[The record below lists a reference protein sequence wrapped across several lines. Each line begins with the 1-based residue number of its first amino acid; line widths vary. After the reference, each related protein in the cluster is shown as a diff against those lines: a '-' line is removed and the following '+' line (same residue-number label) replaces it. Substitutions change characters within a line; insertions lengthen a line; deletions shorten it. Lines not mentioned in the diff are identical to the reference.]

1 MSDQNFPT
9 RARVVVIGG
18 GVMGL
23 STAYNLAKQGV
34 QDVVL
39 VERGELGAG
48 STCKAAGGVRAQ
60 FSDAVNI
67 ELGMRSLEV
76 FRNFPELFDQD
87 IDLDECGYLFLLE
100 REEDLRTF
108 ERNVELQRS
117 MGLESRIISAEE
129 AKELSPL
136 ISTEGLIAGVWSPEA
151 GHCTPESVVQGYA
164 RAARAL
170 GVRII
175 RHCEVTDVV
184 REGDTIT
191 AVETAQ
197 GSIATDTVVCC
208 AGAWSRALGDMV
220 GVDLPV
226 DPVRRELLV
235 TEPMPDLPAKVPFTI
250 DFSTT
255 MYFHREG
262 PGLLVG
268 MSNQDEEPGFS
279 LEHTDEWLEQVV
291 EAAGRRVPVLEE
303 VGMAS
308 RWAGL
313 YEVTP
318 DHNALIGEA
327 EGVSRFLYATG
338 FSGHGFLQGPAVG
351 QVMAELYLGQTPSVD
366 VTALHGRRFEG
377 AGLRPEFN
385 IV

>member
-100 REEDLRTF
+100 REEDLHTF

-117 MGLESRIISAEE
+117 MGLESRIISVEE

-226 DPVRRELLV
+226 DAVRRELLV
-235 TEPMPDLPAKVPFTI
+235 TEPMPDLPANVPFTI

-351 QVMAELYLGQTPSVD
+351 QVMADLVAGNTPVVD
-366 VTALHGRRFEG
+366 VSALHGRRFAG

>member
-23 STAYNLAKQGV
+23 STAYHLAKQGV

-76 FRNFPELFDQD
+76 FRSFPELFDQD

-100 REEDLRTF
+100 REEDLHTF

-117 MGLESRIISAEE
+117 MGLESRIISVEE

-208 AGAWSRALGDMV
+208 AGAWSRALGDTV

-235 TEPMPDLPAKVPFTI
+235 TEPMPDLPANVPFTI

-366 VTALHGRRFEG
+366 VSALHGRRFEG

>member
-23 STAYNLAKQGV
+23 STAYHLAKQGV

-117 MGLESRIISAEE
+117 MGLESRIISVEE

-235 TEPMPDLPAKVPFTI
+235 TEPMPDLPANVPFTI

-351 QVMAELYLGQTPSVD
+351 QVMADLVAGNTPVVD
-366 VTALHGRRFEG
+366 VSALHGRRFEG

>member
-23 STAYNLAKQGV
+23 STAYHLAKQGV

-117 MGLESRIISAEE
+117 MGLESRIISVEE
-129 AKELSPL
+129 AQELSPL

-235 TEPMPDLPAKVPFTI
+235 TEPMPDLPANVPFTI

-351 QVMAELYLGQTPSVD
+351 QVMADLVAGNTPVVD
-366 VTALHGRRFEG
+366 VSALHGRRFEG

>member
-23 STAYNLAKQGV
+23 STAYHLAKQGV

-117 MGLESRIISAEE
+117 MGLESRIISVEE

-235 TEPMPDLPAKVPFTI
+235 TEPMPDLPANVPFTI

-262 PGLLVG
+262 PGLLLG

-366 VTALHGRRFEG
+366 VSALHGRRFEG

>member
-23 STAYNLAKQGV
+23 STAYHLAKQGV

-184 REGDTIT
+184 REGDSIT

-235 TEPMPDLPAKVPFTI
+235 TEPMPDLPANVPFTI

-366 VTALHGRRFEG
+366 VSALHGRRFEG

>member
-23 STAYNLAKQGV
+23 STAYHLAKQGV

-76 FRNFPELFDQD
+76 FRSFPELFDQD

-117 MGLESRIISAEE
+117 MGLESRIISVEE

-226 DPVRRELLV
+226 EPVRRELLV
-235 TEPMPDLPAKVPFTI
+235 TEAMPDLPANVPFTI

-291 EAAGRRVPVLEE
+291 DAAGRRVPVLEE

-366 VTALHGRRFEG
+366 VSAMSAGRFAG
-377 AGLRPEFN
+377 AGLRREFN

>member
-1 MSDQNFPT
+1 MSDKTFPT
-9 RARVVVIGG
+9 RAQVVVVGG

-23 STAYNLAKQGV
+23 STAYHLAKGGTS
-34 QDVVL
+34 DVVL
-39 VERGELGAG
+39 LERDELGCG
-48 STCKAAGGVRAQ
+48 STSKAAGGVRAQ
-60 FSDAVNI
+60 FSDAVNV

-76 FRNFPELFDQD
+76 FRSFPELFEQE
-87 IDLDECGYLFLLE
+87 IDYHESGYLFLLE
-100 REEDLRTF
+100 KDEDVRAF

-117 MGLESRIISAEE
+117 MGLQSRMIDVEE
-129 AKELSPL
+129 VRRLSPL
-136 ISTEGLIAGVWSPEA
+136 AGTEGVVAGVWSPEA

-175 RHCEVTDVV
+175 RQCEVTDVV
-184 REGDTIT
+184 RDADAITGVRTSLGD
-191 AVETAQ
+191 
-197 GSIATDTVVCC
+197 IATETVICC
-208 AGAWSRALGDMV
+208 TGAWSRSLGEMV

-235 TEPMPDLPAKVPFTI
+235 TEPIPDLPAEIPFTI
-250 DFSTT
+250 DFSTSL
-255 MYFHREG
+255 YFHREG

-268 MSNQDEEPGFS
+268 LSNRDEEPGWS
-279 LEHTDEWLEQVV
+279 LEPTDEWLEQVI
-291 EAAGRRVPVLEE
+291 EAAERRIPLLEE

-308 RWAGL
+308 RWAGF

-327 EGVSRFLYATG
+327 QGVSRFLYATG

-351 QVMAELYLGQTPSVD
+351 QVMAELYRGETPSVD
-366 VTALHGRRFEG
+366 VSAMDASRFAG
-377 AGLRPEFN
+377 AGLRPEMN

>member
-23 STAYNLAKQGV
+23 STAYHLAKQGV

-117 MGLESRIISAEE
+117 MGLESRIISVEE

-191 AVETAQ
+191 SVETAQ

-235 TEPMPDLPAKVPFTI
+235 TEPMPDLPANVPFTI

-351 QVMAELYLGQTPSVD
+351 QVMADLVAGNTPVVD
-366 VTALHGRRFEG
+366 VSALHGRRFAG

>member
-1 MSDQNFPT
+1 MSDQKFPT

-23 STAYNLAKQGV
+23 STAYHLAKQGV

-117 MGLESRIISAEE
+117 MGLESRIISVEE

-235 TEPMPDLPAKVPFTI
+235 TEPMPDLPANVPFTI

-327 EGVSRFLYATG
+327 DGVSRFLYATG

-351 QVMAELYLGQTPSVD
+351 QVVAELYRGEKPSVD
-366 VTALHGRRFEG
+366 VSALHGRRFEG

>member
-23 STAYNLAKQGV
+23 STAYHLAKQGV

-117 MGLESRIISAEE
+117 MGLESRIISVEE
-129 AKELSPL
+129 AEELSPL

-235 TEPMPDLPAKVPFTI
+235 TEPMPDLPANVPFTI

-366 VTALHGRRFEG
+366 VSALHGRRFEG